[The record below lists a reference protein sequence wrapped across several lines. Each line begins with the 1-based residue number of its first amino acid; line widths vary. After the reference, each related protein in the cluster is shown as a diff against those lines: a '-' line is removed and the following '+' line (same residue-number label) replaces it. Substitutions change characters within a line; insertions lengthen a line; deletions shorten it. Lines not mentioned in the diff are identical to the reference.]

1 MLGGDQTA
9 ELSTRLE
16 ISRRQ
21 KGENHIGNAT
31 ATRWTDAAPPTPRI
45 SSGVGA
51 QVPALSTPE
60 NEAGGT
66 PPGRPSADLETTAD
80 LSRVRARRIR

>member
-1 MLGGDQTA
+1 MVLGGDQTA

-31 ATRWTDAAPPTPRI
+31 ATRWTDAAPPHPTNLVRRRRT
-45 SSGVGA
+45 GA
-51 QVPALSTPE
+51 RAVD
-60 NEAGGT
+60 AG
-66 PPGRPSADLETTAD
+66 E
-80 LSRVRARRIR
+80 